1 MHKSRSNNAP
11 SIGFKEIFRSS
22 RLVYLAFM
30 YEMVMD
36 PMNFVNYYYK
46 LSKLKKLKYWQYQK
60 IFKLL
65 SDIINVFMGQRPNN
79 HIIHLRKI

>member
-22 RLVYLAFM
+22 RLIYLAFM

-46 LSKLKKLKYWQYQK
+46 LSKLKTLKYWQYQK